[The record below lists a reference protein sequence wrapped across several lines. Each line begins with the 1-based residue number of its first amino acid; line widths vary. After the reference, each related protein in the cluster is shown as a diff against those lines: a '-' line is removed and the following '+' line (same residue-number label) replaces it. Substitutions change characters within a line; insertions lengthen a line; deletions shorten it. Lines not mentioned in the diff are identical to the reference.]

1 MEHELKWNQLK
12 KQELKKVEEYA
23 KSYMDFLDAS
33 KTEREC
39 AKEIIRLAELNGFKD
54 ITHYQKKGKI
64 TSGSKVMINHKNKS
78 VLLFVMGTESLEK
91 GFHLV
96 GSHIDSPRVDLKA
109 NPLYEDGNLALL
121 KTHYYGGIKKY
132 QWGCIPLAMYGVL
145 FTKNGKVEISIGDK
159 EEDPVFC
166 INDLLVHLSAKQME
180 KKASVVLEGEQLNVV
195 FGHIPVKS
203 EEKDTIKKNVLNIL
217 LKEYGIEEQDFL
229 SAEIEMVPA
238 GKSRFVGL
246 DRGLIGGYGQD
257 DRVCAYASL
266 KGIFEIDPPK
276 YTACCLFADKEE
288 IGSTGNTGM
297 NSKLL
302 ENVISELVDLEGEYS
317 SLKVRR
323 ALQNAKMLS
332 ADVNAAYDPTFSDV
346 MDKQN
351 CAFVGEGVCVTKYT
365 GSRGKGGCSDANAE
379 FLHEVISQFNK
390 AKVVWQ
396 TGELGK
402 VDAGGGGTIA
412 CFLAEYGAEVLDC
425 GTAVLNMHSPFELSS
440 KFDIYMTSEAYRVFL
455 DN

>member
-1 MEHELKWNQLK
+1 M
-12 KQELKKVEEYA
+12 
-23 KSYMDFLDAS
+23 
-33 KTEREC
+33 
-39 AKEIIRLAELNGFKD
+39 
-54 ITHYQKKGKI
+54 
-64 TSGSKVMINHKNKS
+64 
-78 VLLFVMGTESLEK
+78 
-91 GFHLV
+91 
-96 GSHIDSPRVDLKA
+96 
-109 NPLYEDGNLALL
+109 
-121 KTHYYGGIKKY
+121 
-132 QWGCIPLAMYGVL
+132 
-145 FTKNGKVEISIGDK
+145 
-159 EEDPVFC
+159 
-166 INDLLVHLSAKQME
+166 
-180 KKASVVLEGEQLNVV
+180 
-195 FGHIPVKS
+195 
-203 EEKDTIKKNVLNIL
+203 
-217 LKEYGIEEQDFL
+217 

-246 DRGLIGGYGQD
+246 DKGLVGGYGQD

-266 KGIFEIDPPK
+266 KGILEITSPQ

-317 SLKVRR
+317 GLKVRR
-323 ALQNAKMLS
+323 ALKNAKMLS

-365 GSRGKGGCSDANAE
+365 GARGKGGCSDANAE
-379 FLHEVISQFNK
+379 FLHEVITQFNK
-390 AKVVWQ
+390 AKIVWQ

-440 KFDIYMTSEAYRVFL
+440 KFDIYMTFLAYRMFL
-455 DN
+455 S

>member
-1 MEHELKWNQLK
+1 
-12 KQELKKVEEYA
+12 
-23 KSYMDFLDAS
+23 
-33 KTEREC
+33 
-39 AKEIIRLAELNGFKD
+39 
-54 ITHYQKKGKI
+54 
-64 TSGSKVMINHKNKS
+64 
-78 VLLFVMGTESLEK
+78 
-91 GFHLV
+91 
-96 GSHIDSPRVDLKA
+96 
-109 NPLYEDGNLALL
+109 
-121 KTHYYGGIKKY
+121 
-132 QWGCIPLAMYGVL
+132 
-145 FTKNGKVEISIGDK
+145 
-159 EEDPVFC
+159 
-166 INDLLVHLSAKQME
+166 
-180 KKASVVLEGEQLNVV
+180 
-195 FGHIPVKS
+195 

-246 DRGLIGGYGQD
+246 DKGLVGGYGQD

-266 KGIFEIDPPK
+266 KGILEITSPK

-317 SLKVRR
+317 GLKVRR
-323 ALQNAKMLS
+323 ALKNAKMLS
-332 ADVNAAYDPTFSDV
+332 ADVNAAYDPTFSEV

-365 GSRGKGGCSDANAE
+365 GARGKGGCSDANAE
-379 FLHEVISQFNK
+379 FLHEVITQFNK

-440 KFDIYMTSEAYRVFL
+440 KFDIYMTFLAYRMFL
-455 DN
+455 S

>member
-23 KSYMDFLDAS
+23 KGYMNFLDSS

-54 ITHYQKKGKI
+54 IEYYQKKGKI
-64 TSGSKVMINHKNKS
+64 TAGSKVMINHKNKS

-96 GSHIDSPRVDLKA
+96 ESHIDSPRVDLKA

-145 FTKNGKVEISIGDK
+145 FTKNGKIEISIGDK

-166 INDLLVHLSAKQME
+166 INDLLIHLSAKQME

-246 DRGLIGGYGQD
+246 DKGLVGGYGQD

-266 KGIFEIDPPK
+266 KGILEITSPK

-317 SLKVRR
+317 GLKVRR
-323 ALQNAKMLS
+323 ALKNAKMLS

-365 GSRGKGGCSDANAE
+365 GARGKGGCSDANAE
-379 FLHEVISQFNK
+379 FLHEVITQFNK

-440 KFDIYMTSEAYRVFL
+440 KFDIYMTFLAYRMFL
-455 DN
+455 S

>member
-23 KSYMDFLDAS
+23 KGYMNFLDSS

-54 ITHYQKKGKI
+54 IEYYQKKGKI
-64 TSGSKVMINHKNKS
+64 VAGSKVMINHKNKS

-145 FTKNGKVEISIGDK
+145 FTKNGKIEISIGDK

-166 INDLLVHLSAKQME
+166 INDLLIHLSAKQME

-195 FGHIPVKS
+195 FGHIPVKL

-246 DRGLIGGYGQD
+246 DKGLVGGYGQD

-266 KGIFEIDPPK
+266 KGILEITSPK

-317 SLKVRR
+317 GLKVRR
-323 ALQNAKMLS
+323 ALKNAKMLS

-365 GSRGKGGCSDANAE
+365 GARGKGGCSDANAE
-379 FLHEVISQFNK
+379 FLHEVITQFNK

-440 KFDIYMTSEAYRVFL
+440 KFDIYMTFLAYRMFL
-455 DN
+455 S